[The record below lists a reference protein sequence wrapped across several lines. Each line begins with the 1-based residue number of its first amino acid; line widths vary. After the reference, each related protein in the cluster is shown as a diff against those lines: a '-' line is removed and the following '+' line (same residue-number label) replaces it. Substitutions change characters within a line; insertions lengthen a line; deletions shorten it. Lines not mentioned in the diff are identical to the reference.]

1 MNVKPIG
8 YSVYP
13 NIMFTVEGGNTEEYF
28 DIVTQK
34 NSGNRGKIL
43 SIDCYNFYYSTVMLW
58 SAIVYAKQKLWK
70 IPGGV

>member
-13 NIMFTVEGGNTEEYF
+13 NIMFTVEGGNTEKYF
-28 DIVTQK
+28 DIVTHE

-43 SIDCYNFYYSTVMLW
+43 SIDCYNFYYNMVM
-58 SAIVYAKQKLWK
+58 
-70 IPGGV
+70 